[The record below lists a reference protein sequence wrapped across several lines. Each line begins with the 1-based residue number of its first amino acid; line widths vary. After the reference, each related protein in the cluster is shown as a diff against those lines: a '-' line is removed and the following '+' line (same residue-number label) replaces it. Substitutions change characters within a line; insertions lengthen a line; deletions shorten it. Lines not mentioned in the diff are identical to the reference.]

1 MMLFASSQH
10 ALDSSTVR
18 GATFLSRYPIRVVF
32 QSMNAM
38 MRTRMMNHMALTIS
52 QRPNEGKGKKNKS
65 LSVRIGSWDK

>member
-1 MMLFASSQH
+1 
-10 ALDSSTVR
+10 
-18 GATFLSRYPIRVVF
+18 
-32 QSMNAM
+32 MNAM